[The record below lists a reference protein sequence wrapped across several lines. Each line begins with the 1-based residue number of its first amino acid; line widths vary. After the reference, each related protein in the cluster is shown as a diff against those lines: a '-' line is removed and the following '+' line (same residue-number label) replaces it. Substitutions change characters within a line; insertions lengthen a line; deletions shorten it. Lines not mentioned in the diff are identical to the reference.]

1 MLATLKRLNE
11 DDGLK
16 IDTSGLRAVYRAH
29 LAFHFSCNSK
39 MSSVACPL
47 CQASN
52 FPTAACL
59 ISALIKF
66 IDEPLKCPLCACRLQ
81 SAASLREHLVNH
93 SHTQQSGKYV
103 EGLKSRNLPSD
114 APHPVTQ
121 VTNSTIIKSFK
132 CRQCSYEAADIMSLH
147 NHLNAMHPERK
158 FLCNHCLKSFK
169 GSNSCLL

>member
-1 MLATLKRLNE
+1 MLAALKRLNE

-93 SHTQQSGKYV
+93 SHTQQSVKYV
-103 EGLKSRNLPSD
+103 ENLKGRNLPSD

-169 GSNSCLL
+169 GNSCLL